1 MSSGTSAAAPRAP
14 GRSEALL
21 WLIFVT
27 LATATQLAFKWAGSE
42 LADQELGLAFLTGAL
57 ATPSVWV
64 AIAGYVAMFAL
75 WINILRRVPL
85 SRAYLITAIV
95 YVPVSFGAWLIF
107 GEQVSWLRAVGIAAI
122 TLGVALIAA
131 DVGDTS
137 SSSGSSSGSS
147 VRSTSPR

>member
-1 MSSGTSAAAPRAP
+1 MSSDTPTAAPRAP
-14 GRSEALL
+14 RHSEALL

-42 LADQELGLAFLTGAL
+42 LGDQELGLAFLTDAL
-57 ATPSVWV
+57 AKPSVWV

-75 WINILRRVPL
+75 WINILRRAPL

-95 YVPVSFGAWLIF
+95 YVPVSLGAWLIF
-107 GEQVSWLRAVGIAAI
+107 GEQVSLLRAIGIAAI
-122 TLGVALIAA
+122 MIGVALTAA

-137 SSSGSSSGSS
+137 SSSS
-147 VRSTSPR
+147 R

>member
-1 MSSGTSAAAPRAP
+1 MSPGTPTAAPRAP
-14 GRSEALL
+14 GRSEVLL

-42 LADQELGLAFLTGAL
+42 LGDQELGVAFLADAL
-57 ATPSVWV
+57 AKPSVWV
-64 AIAGYVAMFAL
+64 AIAGYAAIFAL

-107 GEQVSWLRAVGIAAI
+107 GEQVSLLRAIGIAAI
-122 TLGVALIAA
+122 VIGVALIAA
-131 DVGDTS
+131 GDTS
-137 SSSGSSSGSS
+137 SSSH
-147 VRSTSPR
+147 P

>member
-1 MSSGTSAAAPRAP
+1 MSPATPTTAPRTP

-42 LADQELGLAFLTGAL
+42 LGDQELGLAFLTDAL
-57 ATPSVWV
+57 AKPSVWV
-64 AIAGYVAMFAL
+64 AIAGYAAMFAL

-95 YVPVSFGAWLIF
+95 YVPVSLRAWLILDDQAYF
-107 GEQVSWLRAVGIAAI
+107 RRW
-122 TLGVALIAA
+122 
-131 DVGDTS
+131 
-137 SSSGSSSGSS
+137 
-147 VRSTSPR
+147 

>member
-1 MSSGTSAAAPRAP
+1 MSPATPAAARSP

-42 LADQELGLAFLTGAL
+42 LGDQELGLAFLIDAL
-57 ATPSVWV
+57 AKPSVWA
-64 AIAGYVAMFAL
+64 AIAGYATMFAL

-95 YVPVSFGAWLIF
+95 YVPVSLGAWLIF
-107 GEQVSWLRAVGIAAI
+107 GEQLSLLRAIGIAAI
-122 TLGVALIAA
+122 VIGVALTAA
-131 DVGDTS
+131 DDNDTS
-137 SSSGSSSGSS
+137 SSSH
-147 VRSTSPR
+147 P

>member
-1 MSSGTSAAAPRAP
+1 MSPGTPTSAPQAP
-14 GRSEALL
+14 GRSDVLL

-42 LADQELGLAFLTGAL
+42 LGDQELGLAFLTDAL
-57 ATPSVWV
+57 AKPSVWV
-64 AIAGYVAMFAL
+64 AIAGYAAMFAL

-107 GEQVSWLRAVGIAAI
+107 GEQVSLLRAIGIAAI
-122 TLGVALIAA
+122 VIGVALIAT
-131 DVGDTS
+131 GDTS
-137 SSSGSSSGSS
+137 SSSH
-147 VRSTSPR
+147 P